1 MLVKTC
7 RLLSGWNVKWQDS
20 VQLKATVMEVT
31 GVQKTRFL
39 LTHFNWQKY
48 SSAPV
53 GSNAHAKHIWY
64 EFIKICLSIGIF
76 SLKQLLHC

>member
-39 LTHFNWQKY
+39 LTHFN
-48 SSAPV
+48 
-53 GSNAHAKHIWY
+53 
-64 EFIKICLSIGIF
+64 
-76 SLKQLLHC
+76 